1 MKKAIIAIVII
12 IAILAAAAVGVTAYA
27 SDGYTLPVDKWGE
40 RLGIAGD
47 KTLEEDNS
55 QNQDD
60 NVAKDPDKEPEDA
73 TGDSEEENNKFMQ
86 FERKRYFI
94 SETGEEIKNN
104 AHPLKDIF
112 YDLKPVAKSEN
123 YMLNILLQ
131 DSNAPGQKSEGGIII
146 KLDYLSGVVEDIE
159 TEILY
164 IYYLMTSGTSEGQ
177 IKVAAIVSAKDLTSG
192 ITQIQCDISDE
203 FASEYGVGFIQI
215 DGLYMA

>member
-1 MKKAIIAIVII
+1 MKKAIIATISIVL
-12 IAILAAAAVGVTAYA
+12 ILTVVAVGVTAYA

-40 RLGIAGD
+40 RLGILED
-47 KTLEEDNS
+47 KTSEEEAG
-55 QNQDD
+55 QNQDN
-60 NVAKDPDKEPEDA
+60 NVTKDPDKEPENV
-73 TGDSEEENNKFMQ
+73 TGDSEQENSKFIQ
-86 FERKRYFI
+86 FESKRYFI
-94 SETGEEIKNN
+94 SETGEEIKDN

-112 YDLKPVAKSEN
+112 YDLKPVVKSEN
-123 YMLNILLQ
+123 YILNILLQ

-177 IKVAAIVSAKDLTSG
+177 IKVAAIISAKDITSG

-203 FASEYGVGFIQI
+203 FASEYGVGFIRI
-215 DGLYMA
+215 DGIYMP